1 LTLDVSAILT
11 TDDLSSCDLLGFVAG
26 RGRREF
32 PCLSRDHNPSSCVPC
47 LDFSPWL
54 RERVRS
60 EDIDGLAEYL
70 WRVRRVSP
78 GVDSPDQ
85 VHRRYVDLARAV
97 MAAPIDRHLALGSD
111 DAYLDLRTALVM
123 VAAHEGFSGFIMA
136 GEAAY
141 FVSAVMAPYGFSLT
155 DGHDLLCQRNAFV
168 AEMSRGMDYWA
179 LWTPLVYDALCSPV
193 PPRDTRFQLLLAALA
208 RLPLGSRAHAVDALR
223 HLSTDPGAPRSL
235 ASLCRH
241 ETIRHGVDVAES
253 SRLILESG
261 LVAPASDMA
270 TWIDGLTRRD
280 LLGFLAQ
287 TGYRAPKSWNKER
300 LATAA
305 MTERADAV
313 REKMAE
319 SGAVELAP
327 DHAEAA
333 HRLRGYL
340 EDVKETWRVWLG
352 FGTGVAIEESR

>member
-1 LTLDVSAILT
+1 
-11 TDDLSSCDLLGFVAG
+11 
-26 RGRREF
+26 
-32 PCLSRDHNPSSCVPC
+32 
-47 LDFSPWL
+47 
-54 RERVRS
+54 
-60 EDIDGLAEYL
+60 
-70 WRVRRVSP
+70 
-78 GVDSPDQ
+78 
-85 VHRRYVDLARAV
+85 
-97 MAAPIDRHLALGSD
+97 
-111 DAYLDLRTALVM
+111 
-123 VAAHEGFSGFIMA
+123 
-136 GEAAY
+136 
-141 FVSAVMAPYGFSLT
+141 
-155 DGHDLLCQRNAFV
+155 
-168 AEMSRGMDYWA
+168 
-179 LWTPLVYDALCSPV
+179 
-193 PPRDTRFQLLLAALA
+193 
-208 RLPLGSRAHAVDALR
+208 
-223 HLSTDPGAPRSL
+223 
-235 ASLCRH
+235 
-241 ETIRHGVDVAES
+241 
-253 SRLILESG
+253 
-261 LVAPASDMA
+261 MA

>member
-1 LTLDVSAILT
+1 MTIDASAILT
-11 TDDLSSCDLLGFVAG
+11 TDDLISSDLLGFVAG

-54 RERVRS
+54 RERVRR

-70 WRVRRVSP
+70 WRVRRVGS
-78 GVDSPDQ
+78 GDSPDQ

-111 DAYLDLRTALVM
+111 DAYLDLRTTLVM
-123 VAAHEGFSGFIMA
+123 VAAHECFSGFIMA

-155 DGHDLLCQRNAFV
+155 DGHDLLRQRNAFV

-179 LWTPLVYDALCSPV
+179 LWTPLANDALRSPV
-193 PPRDTRFQLLLAALA
+193 PPRDTRFQLLLAELA

-223 HLSTDPGAPRSL
+223 HLSADPGAPRSL

-241 ETIRHGVDVAES
+241 ETIRHGLDVAES

-261 LVAPASDMA
+261 LVTPATDMA
-270 TWIDGLTRRD
+270 AWLQGWTRRD
-280 LLGFLAQ
+280 LIGFLRQA
-287 TGYRAPKSWNKER
+287 GYRAPKSQSKER
-300 LATAA
+300 LAVMA
-305 MTERADAV
+305 MTERPDAV

-333 HRLRGYL
+333 QRLRGYL
-340 EDVKETWRVWLG
+340 EDVEETWRVWLG
-352 FGTGVAIEESR
+352 FGTGVSVEESR